1 MQPFWRSSACPTPR
15 QPVCSTMPRR
25 TLRSQPE
32 ANNARSREGRSSS
45 ATSGNSSSTPT
56 HSRSLQNFHQSV
68 FSILMDLWWN
78 MSRYKYTVKTSI
90 FSSARIIL
98 FDSSSLHL
106 ESERGYAWE
115 NLWPRAASSY
125 SSPWWCR
132 ISSLKLTRQN
142 KGRILKT
149 PSWLPPTCWSHFMS
163 RCHRG
168 SERVTS
174 MDFCF
179 LS

>member
-1 MQPFWRSSACPTPR
+1 MQPFWRSSAYPSQR

-56 HSRSLQNFHQSV
+56 HSRSLQNFHQSA

-90 FSSARIIL
+90 FSSVKMYIIL
-98 FDSSSLHL
+98 VVHPIWNRQEDMP
-106 ESERGYAWE
+106 G
-115 NLWPRAASSY
+115 
-125 SSPWWCR
+125 R
-132 ISSLKLTRQN
+132 ISGQEQHLHFLHHDDAEYQVWSWPGKTKAESWRHHH
-142 KGRILKT
+142 GYHPHAEAILCQDVT
-149 PSWLPPTCWSHFMS
+149 EEV
-163 RCHRG
+163 RG
-168 SERVTS
+168 LLLWIFV
-174 MDFCF
+174 F
-179 LS
+179 